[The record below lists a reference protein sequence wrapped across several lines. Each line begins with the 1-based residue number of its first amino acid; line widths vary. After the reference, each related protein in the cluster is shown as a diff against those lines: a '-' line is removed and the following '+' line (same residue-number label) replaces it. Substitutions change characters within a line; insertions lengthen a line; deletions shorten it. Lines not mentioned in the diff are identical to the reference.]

1 MTGKG
6 SPLQVAGKRPW
17 IQFVK
22 RVMIWNT
29 LDLNISETLLKIT
42 AAVEEENQDYEAQVH
57 CFRTSRL
64 MH

>member
-6 SPLQVAGKRPW
+6 SPLQVSEERSW

-29 LDLNISETLLKIT
+29 LDLNISETLQKIT
-42 AAVEEENQDYEAQVH
+42 AAVEEENQDH
-57 CFRTSRL
+57 
-64 MH
+64 